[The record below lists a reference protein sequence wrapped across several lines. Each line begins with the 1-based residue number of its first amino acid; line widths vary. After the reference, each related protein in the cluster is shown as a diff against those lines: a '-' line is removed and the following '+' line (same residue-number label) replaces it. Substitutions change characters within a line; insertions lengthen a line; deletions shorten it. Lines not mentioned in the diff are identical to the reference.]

1 VPRRIL
7 VIANPASGHPRR
19 AASRLRRVVAELERH
34 GCTVVIRHTGAA
46 GDAERL
52 AREAEP
58 AFDLIVAAGGDG
70 TVSEVA
76 NGLAAALRPMAVLP
90 LGTGNVLART
100 ANLPSAPRRLA
111 RLIAEEAPRAIWPG
125 RAGERLFV
133 AMTGIGFDA
142 EVVAALSEPLKRRIG
157 RLAFAWAILRCLQR
171 YRRSEIVVEIDGASH
186 RAASVVILNGR
197 CYAGGFVL
205 APAARLDDR
214 LLHVVLF
221 RGTGRLAALRSLG
234 AMLVGLLHRLPEVSV
249 LAARSVRVTACPGA
263 ADRPPLVEI
272 DGDIGGPLPILLE
285 IAAAPLLLVAAP
297 PLGLLPGTASQSACL
312 RQ

>member
-1 VPRRIL
+1 MPRHVL
-7 VIANPASGHPRR
+7 VIVNPASGRARR
-19 AASRLRRVVAELERH
+19 AAGRLRRVAADLERR
-34 GCTVVIRHTGAA
+34 GCTVVIRQTRAA

-58 AFDLIVAAGGDG
+58 VFDLIVAAGGDG

-76 NGLAAALRPMAVLP
+76 NGLDGTSRPMAILP
-90 LGTGNVLART
+90 LGTGNVLAR
-100 ANLPSAPRRLA
+100 AAGLPRAPRRLA
-111 RLIAEEAPRAIWPG
+111 SLIAEGAPQTIWPG
-125 RAGERLFV
+125 RVGGRLFV

-142 EVVAALSEPLKRRIG
+142 EVVAALSQPLKRRIG
-157 RLAFAWAILRCLQR
+157 RLAFAWAILRCLRR
-171 YRRSEIVVEIDGASH
+171 YRDCECVVEIDGVGC
-186 RAASVVILNGR
+186 RVASVVILNGR

-221 RGTGRLAALRSLG
+221 CRAGRVAVLRSLA
-234 AMLVGLLHRLPEVSV
+234 AMLLGVLHRLPEVSV
-249 LAARSVRVTACPGA
+249 LAARSVRVAGSPRVS
-263 ADRPPLVEI
+263 DRPPLVEI
-272 DGDIGGPLPILLE
+272 DGDLDGPLPIALE

-297 PLGLLPGTASQSACL
+297 PTGRLRGTVARSACL